1 MSYIAQTVRSDECIQ
16 RREGPGGGRG
26 RVIHPGGVGLGG
38 GHLSRGNVVW
48 GAVSSKSG
56 GLDSVGGI
64 EVVDL
69 SKNQN

>member
-1 MSYIAQTVRSDECIQ
+1 M
-16 RREGPGGGRG
+16 
-26 RVIHPGGVGLGG
+26 GLGG

-69 SKNQN
+69 SKKSELRWGFCRFLRKLSGIQKKIVFLCQKSSV